1 MFQGN
6 VDIAP
11 TFLELAGWR
20 SATGETVPP
29 QMDGR
34 SMAKNLMGAAA
45 LPAPSSVAEQEDS
58 RPNRTEFLIEFTALS
73 DWPSQEKP
81 EGKCPERGCARLN
94 DCPNNTYRELATLW
108 L

>member
-1 MFQGN
+1 MRVFGTYF
-6 VDIAP
+6 P
-11 TFLELAGWR
+11 
-20 SATGETVPP
+20 VPP

-34 SMAKNLMGAAA
+34 SMAKRLMGAAA
-45 LPAPSSVAEQEDS
+45 LPTSSSVAGRDDK
-58 RPNRTEFLIEFTALS
+58 PNRTEFLIEFTALS

-94 DCPNNTYRELATLW
+94 DCPNNTYRKLAGLR